1 MLERTTVL
9 AKNTEGRT
17 STGLL
22 SFEEEQALARAVKA
36 ARAARERLAQATD
49 LSPEERA
56 ELERLIAE
64 GERARQRLVEANQ
77 GLVWQIARRYADAG
91 MDVEDL
97 VQEGNIGLL
106 HAIEK
111 FDPDLGY
118 RFSTYATWWIRQAI
132 ARAVADQSRT
142 IRLPVHAGEALMRLE
157 RAREQLTTEL
167 GREPDLAEI
176 AERAKVDPNWARELV
191 EAGTRPTSL
200 DRLLGEDQETSLADL
215 VPDTSAD
222 AEAAL
227 ERLATSDAVQRALA
241 MLSERERQ
249 VLTLRYGLADGI
261 PRTLSEVAEIL
272 GISRERVRQIEAEAL
287 RRLRREGQRQL
298 LALAS

>member
-49 LSPEERA
+49 LSPAERA

>member
-215 VPDTSAD
+215 VPDASAD